1 MIGKVGVEKCLFGE
15 GVLSIVEGE
24 LSDRK
29 VVHPVILLV
38 ETVGMK
44 VHFEGLV
51 DTFGKPI
58 GLGMVNSG

>member
-1 MIGKVGVEKCLFGE
+1 MIGKVGVKKCLFGE

-24 LSDRK
+24 LSDWK
-29 VVHPVILLV
+29 VVYPVILLV

-51 DTFGKPI
+51 GMFGKPI
-58 GLGMVNSG
+58 GLGMVSSG